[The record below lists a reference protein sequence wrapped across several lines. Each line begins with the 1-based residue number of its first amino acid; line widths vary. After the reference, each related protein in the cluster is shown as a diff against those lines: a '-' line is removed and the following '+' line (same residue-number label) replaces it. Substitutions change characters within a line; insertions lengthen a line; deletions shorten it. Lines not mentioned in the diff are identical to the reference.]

1 MTLNNL
7 KNFIFIIL
15 LILAATLGGAKAYLD
30 YQLRKQLD
38 IWKNSVADQVIID
51 YQAVK
56 MSLLGAVIIDNL
68 QLTTTNLVPVQI
80 DRVILHQAYQF
91 YRPNRLPQQLSIAI
105 QGVHIPIT
113 DTTSSVPVL
122 IITALGYAPY
132 YLSPSEWRAM
142 GYTDFNADLYLET
155 QFNQD
160 KLHFVGTVAAD
171 TWGDLVL
178 VVDLNK
184 VPALETWTSLA
195 GQIQLT
201 TLVVSYISKNLIS
214 RVFTRLAQRNTM
226 TTDQFKQTLIN
237 KIQND
242 LQQLRI
248 ALEASS
254 QASLQQFIQTPQT
267 LTMQLQPNPPL
278 AISALWNASP
288 AQLGLKITTTT
299 IHQ

>member
-1 MTLNNL
+1 MTLNHL

-30 YQLRKQLD
+30 YQLHKQLD
-38 IWKNSVADQVIID
+38 TWKNSVADQVMID
-51 YQAVK
+51 YREVK

-68 QLTTTNLVPVQI
+68 QLTTTNFVPVQI
-80 DRVILHQAYQF
+80 DRVTLHQAYQL
-91 YRPNRLPQQLSIAI
+91 YHLNRLPQQLSIAI
-105 QGVHIPIT
+105 QGVHIPIS
-113 DTTSSVPVL
+113 DTTSPASVL
-122 IITALGYAPY
+122 ITALGYAPY

-142 GYTDFNADLYLET
+142 GYTDFNADLYVET

-184 VPALETWTSLA
+184 VPTLEKWTTLA

-201 TLVVSYISKNLIS
+201 TLIVSYTSKNLIS

-226 TTDQFKQTLIN
+226 TTDKFKQTLIN
-237 KIQND
+237 KIQSD
-242 LQQLRI
+242 LQPVQV

-267 LTMQLQPNPPL
+267 LTVQLQPNPPL
-278 AISALWNASP
+278 AISALWNVSP

-299 IHQ
+299 IRQ